1 MYLYRD
7 RTHLLPGLC
16 RYLHDVFFQY
26 LLIDVVE
33 TSSEIGV
40 DYLEVLLLIYMMSFF
55 NIYLSMWWKHHPR

>member
-7 RTHLLPGLC
+7 RTLLLPGLC

-40 DYLEVLLLIYMMSFF
+40 DYLEVLFLIYMMDEP
-55 NIYLSMWWKHHPR
+55 LSATSTIGRAI